1 MEEDK
6 LEDMKRKNIIVRT
19 IDQEDIEDKIE
30 KMDIELRQGRKR
42 TMMITGS
49 KTMNPTGVEAQGQ
62 EAEEGEEEQEVIE
75 EIEDT
80 AGRKEYEMN
89 LHLLRR

>member
-1 MEEDK
+1 
-6 LEDMKRKNIIVRT
+6 
-19 IDQEDIEDKIE
+19 
-30 KMDIELRQGRKR
+30 
-42 TMMITGS
+42 
-49 KTMNPTGVEAQGQ
+49 MNPTGVEAQGQ
-62 EAEEGEEEQEVIE
+62 EAEEREEEQEVIE